1 MKQLS
6 RHLAGSRI
14 RQNSG
19 VGRVPRSLATSATV
33 AAVCLA
39 LLAAAP
45 AARGEAAA
53 AVLKAQAQRVEVIRK
68 ARAATICIFGRG
80 GRGGGSGVVISPD
93 GFALSNFH
101 VTSGAGAAMKVGM
114 ADGRLYDAVIVGIDP
129 VGDVALIKLLGR
141 DDFPYAEMA
150 DSDRVRVMDPCFAS
164 GNPFLLANDFTPTVT
179 LGIVSGTHRYQ
190 EPAGTLLEYA
200 DCIQTDAAINPGN
213 SGGPLFDLEGKVIG
227 INGRGS
233 FEKRGRVNVGVGYA
247 ISANQ
252 IKLFLG
258 HLKSGGIIDH
268 ATLGA
273 QAFSDDKGRVI
284 IQNILDESDAYRRGV
299 RYGDE
304 LVRFGGRNVRTANAF
319 KNVLGIFPRDFR
331 VPMSIVRDGK
341 TYDLNVRLAG
351 VHAKGAL
358 ADKIKEKSKPKTPG
372 KRPGPK
378 PGDPKPGDPKPG
390 DPKLPIPIPI
400 EPKLPTLPSDDEM
413 PPSVAKFYEA
423 RDGYVNYYF
432 NREAQ
437 KRVWKGLSSHGDFS
451 GFKGVWTIAAQ
462 GPGDLPAT
470 FELSDAQMSAALP
483 GGKVSI
489 PVDPTDPKL
498 SDSESLKPVGS
509 GGMMVALHLWRRM
522 LVTGL
527 ERFGSVTYLGTMPV
541 RGHAELMDCL
551 VGVHGGVE
559 ARFLCHPVTGQLIAL
574 EMFPDDQVDPCELY
588 FSDYANTDGRQLPRT
603 IQIVC
608 GDGFDQVYK
617 VTSYV
622 LAK

>member
-1 MKQLS
+1 MKQLYQPS
-6 RHLAGSRI
+6 ALVKHAG
-14 RQNSG
+14 
-19 VGRVPRSLATSATV
+19 AV
-33 AAVCLA
+33 ALLLA
-39 LLAAAP
+39 LGVAAAP
-45 AARGEAAA
+45 AARAEAAA
-53 AVLKAQAQRVEVIRK
+53 EVLKAQAQRVEVIRK
-68 ARAATICIFGRG
+68 ARAATVCIFGRG
-80 GRGGGSGVVISPD
+80 GRGGGSGVVISSD

-141 DDFPYAEMA
+141 DDFPYAELA
-150 DSDRVRVMDPCFAS
+150 DSDRVRAMDPCFAA
-164 GNPFLLANDFTPTVT
+164 GNPFLLANDFTATVT
-179 LGIVSGTHRYQ
+179 LGIVSGVHRYQ

-213 SGGPLFDLEGKVIG
+213 SGGPLFDLEGRVIG

-273 QAFSDDKGRVI
+273 QAFSDDRGRVI
-284 IQNILDESDAYRRGV
+284 IQNILEASDAYRRGI

-304 LVRFGGRNVRTANAF
+304 LTRFGGRNIRTANAF
-319 KNVLGIFPRDFR
+319 KNVLGIFPRDWR
-331 VPMSIVRDGK
+331 VPLTIVRDGK
-341 TYDLNVRLAG
+341 SYNLSVRLAG

-358 ADKIKEKSKPKTPG
+358 ADKIKEGPTPKKPDGKPD

-378 PGDPKPGDPKPG
+378 
-390 DPKLPIPIPI
+390 IPIPLPKG
-400 EPKLPTLPSDDEM
+400 EPKLPTLPSAEEM
-413 PPSVAKFYEA
+413 PAAVAKFYER

-437 KRVWKGLSSHGDFS
+437 KRIWKAFSAHGDFT
-451 GFKGVWTIAAQ
+451 GFKGVWTIAAL
-462 GPGDLPAT
+462 GPGGLPAT
-470 FELSDAQMSAALP
+470 FELADAQISAELERN
-483 GGKVSI
+483 KVSI

-498 SDSESLKPVGS
+498 GETDNLKPAGS
-509 GGMMVALHLWRRM
+509 GGMLVALHLWRRF
-522 LVTGL
+522 LVTGI
-527 ERFGSVTYLGTMPV
+527 EKFGSITYLGSMPMP
-541 RGHAELMDCL
+541 GQPELMDCI

-559 ARFLCHPVTGQLIAL
+559 ARFLFHPATGQLMELDLFAA
-574 EMFPDDQVDPCELY
+574 DQVDPCELY
-588 FSDYANTDGRQLPRT
+588 FSDYAAIDGRQLPRT
-603 IQIVC
+603 IQVRC
-608 GDGFDQVYK
+608 GASLDDTFTFDQVYK
-617 VTSYV
+617 VTSYT